1 MLQTDHEIKKV
12 VHRSLSAKMIVKRML
27 FILVGALLMAVGL
40 EFFLV
45 PNEVIDG
52 GIVGISIIL
61 SHLTDSTLR

>member
-1 MLQTDHEIKKV
+1 
-12 VHRSLSAKMIVKRML
+12 
-27 FILVGALLMAVGL
+27 MAVGL

-61 SHLTDSTLR
+61 SHLTDVQNRLLYLRIKSSILFLLATSKLEKHLRYLRF